1 MPCALVMLP
10 EYLKRKIA
18 PYVDGNRAVY
28 EIRCR
33 VNHPV
38 FLQTDHGE
46 VMVREENKP
55 YILSEAQ
62 LEELLA
68 CLCNHSIYAYEDQL
82 RNGYFTI
89 EGGHRVGVAGQAIM
103 TGKEIRNLKYI
114 RFISIRIAHQ
124 VKGVARPIL
133 QHLYAGNRIRST
145 LIISPPGCGKTTML
159 RDLIRLVSNGSGYG
173 PGLSVGVVD
182 ERLELS
188 GSYMGVPQNDMGIRT
203 DVLQGCSKEKGVMML
218 IRSMTPNVIG
228 VDEVGSQED
237 YDALLTASC
246 CGIGVL
252 ATMHGE
258 GIKDY
263 IDRFTLFD
271 EAMEGKQIFER
282 FVILEKRK
290 QQFLIKEILDASFH
304 KFS

>member
-10 EYLKRKIA
+10 EFLKKSIA
-18 PYVDGNRAVY
+18 PYADGSGTIY

-33 VNHPV
+33 VNNPV
-38 FLQTDHGE
+38 FLQTERGE
-46 VMVREENKP
+46 VMVRQENKP

-62 LEELLA
+62 MDELLA
-68 CLCNHSIYAYEDQL
+68 CLCNHSVYAYEDEL

-89 EGGHRVGVAGQAIM
+89 EGGHRVGVAGQVILA
-103 TGKEIRNLKYI
+103 GKEIRNLKYI

-124 VKGVARPIL
+124 VKGVARPVL
-133 QHLYAGNRIRST
+133 QHLYAKDKVRNT

-173 PGLSVGVVD
+173 AGLSVGVVD
-182 ERLELS
+182 ERMELS
-188 GSYMGVPQNDMGIRT
+188 GCYMGVPQNDVGIRT
-203 DVLQGCSKEKGVMML
+203 DVLQGCSKEKGIMML
-218 IRSMTPNVIG
+218 IRSMAPDVIG
-228 VDEVGSQED
+228 VDEVGSKED

-246 CGIGVL
+246 SAIGLL
-252 ATMHGE
+252 ATMYGE
-258 GIKDY
+258 GITDY
-263 IDRFTLFD
+263 IDRVSLFH
-271 EAMEGKQIFER
+271 EEMEGRQIFER
-282 FVILEKRK
+282 FVILGKHK